1 MAEEQIAIT
10 PLDADRDVSFE
21 PIETTTLNERVVQV
35 VRDAILTGKLRPGTR
50 LNETRLARELRMSR
64 IPLREALQ
72 RLEEQGLLVN
82 VPRKGRFVVS
92 LTDEEVQKINSV
104 RLLLE
109 VEALTLCRAKIVRSQ
124 EAELAS
130 LVYKWED
137 NISAMNASE
146 GAELDSHIHQTIW
159 SFTGNEYILKTLTS
173 LTLPLFAHRVIRKL
187 NVELTQWGHNSHIP
201 LLEFVQNKSNSS
213 AKEVMLKH
221 LQFGWENPDK
231 YSSGYVEEHLAE
243 SRSEANE

>member
-1 MAEEQIAIT
+1 MSEETIAASLAE
-10 PLDADRDVSFE
+10 DVGFQ

-64 IPLREALQ
+64 IPLREAIQ

-92 LTDEEVQKINSV
+92 LTDEEVQKINSL

-109 VEALTLCRAKIVRSQ
+109 VEALTLCRARIDRSQ

-137 NISAMNASE
+137 NIGTMNASE
-146 GAELDSHIHQTIW
+146 AAELDLRIHQGIW
-159 SFTGNEYILKTLTS
+159 SLTGNEYLLKTLTS
-173 LTLPLFAHRVIRKL
+173 LTLPLFAYRVIRKL
-187 NVELTQWGHNSHIP
+187 NVELAQWGNNSHIP
-201 LLEFVQNKSNSS
+201 LLEFVQKKSNAT

-221 LQFGWENPDK
+221 LQFGWNLPDK
-231 YSSGYVEEHLAE
+231 FSSEYVEEHNEA
-243 SRSEANE
+243 RSE